1 MSFTEDELQAFN
13 TILERRLSAHRQ
25 DMERAFEQRLN
36 ALRRG
41 LDERFAITQQDIL
54 RSLTRQLSNQHNN
67 LNATLNQKLSTQQQ
81 QITQGMSQQA
91 EQNQQYIEGLMDR
104 VLAAQLLGIEQ
115 LISQRVTSQAF
126 DESGVHM
133 GADKQVF
140 PPRIEAIEVQTDLPW
155 EDLVDVFARAL
166 DARFAALNESIQA
179 TMKNWEQYF
188 SLRLHSQREQPQP
201 HNGDISST
209 ASTQELIRGIEHLER
224 IIESM
229 QVVMTRNHALLANR
243 LFHHQ
248 QLPLERAHPT
258 GQASHTS
265 DTPTTPVN
273 GVTDPLTLPG
283 ERGNSEQSSD

>member
-36 ALRRG
+36 ALRRE
-41 LDERFAITQQDIL
+41 LDERLASTQQDTL
-54 RSLTRQLSNQHNN
+54 RSLSRQLSNQHND

-81 QITQGMSQQA
+81 QITQEVSQQA
-91 EQNQQYIEGLMDR
+91 EQNRQYNEGLMDR

-115 LISQRVTSQAF
+115 LISQRMTAQTF

-133 GADKQVF
+133 VADKQIS

-155 EDLVDVFARAL
+155 EDLVDVFTRAL
-166 DARFAALNESIQA
+166 DARFAVLNESIQT
-179 TMKNWEQYF
+179 TMKNWEQYLL
-188 SLRLHSQREQPQP
+188 LRLNSQREQPQP
-201 HNGDISST
+201 YNGDISST
-209 ASTQELIRGIEHLER
+209 TSTQELIRGIEHLER

-229 QVVMTRNHALLANR
+229 QVVMTTNHALLANR

-258 GQASHTS
+258 GQASQTS
-265 DTPTTPVN
+265 NTPTTPVN
-273 GVTDPLTLPG
+273 GVTDPLILPG
-283 ERGNSEQSSD
+283 EHGNTEIT